1 MWQGRGTL
9 LRYGHSF
16 SSPVLCHSGKERILN
31 VEWSVFEIT
40 WWIMFFLCLFH
51 CTGAPIVLWF
61 LQRAC
66 CSYLL
71 RAWAHTSSFTA
82 FPIFSFLKKKKWNK
96 IIMKYGNENVSKT
109 ARVEN
114 TAKKRLSKEP
124 SSYFRES
131 ARTKPRPRSVDR
143 DTFFFYFISHR
154 DDVIKIHDEHTL
166 CDMEL
171 CLKHHGLVCK
181 VQSVLAEGPSAGA
194 GCEQAGLPAVEEEDK
209 HWVCFD

>member
-1 MWQGRGTL
+1 MICFWNNMMNNVLLMSFPLHWGSYCLVVSPESLLQLFAEGLGTYIFIYCL
-9 LRYGHSF
+9 SN
-16 SSPVLCHSGKERILN
+16 I
-31 VEWSVFEIT
+31 
-40 WWIMFFLCLFH
+40 FF
-51 CTGAPIVLWF
+51 PE
-61 LQRAC
+61 
-66 CSYLL
+66 
-71 RAWAHTSSFTA
+71 
-82 FPIFSFLKKKKWNK
+82 KKKKWNK

-131 ARTKPRPRSVDR
+131 ARTKPRPRLVDR